1 MDENTN
7 PNPVPIP
14 PSNEDGTPPTS
25 NTAIPQTEAP
35 VAPVQEDVPVIPLA
49 GSVAPQTETEAVP
62 AESIPVTE
70 APVVDES
77 IHEEELPEATS
88 SSAKTS
94 ASAQASPDK
103 SQNGDIN
110 EMASERKMGAW
121 ALLKWFV
128 TFGGIL
134 IILFY
139 VVLLWGL
146 LGGNV
151 SNPLFEAL
159 NIQETDLQSTLLNL
173 TNYIFGFLAIFFLVG
188 MLVKFFQWLMLGRDA
203 VNRRQYGRRSVIF
216 FATFVAV
223 CVAWVGIFWIITN
236 TNAEHQKLNKSIILT
251 TPEKVIG
258 LHAPVTVE
266 FDVGT
271 ELFKQIDPELVRQ
284 INWDFESD
292 GRVDATGPKVTY
304 RFLKKGP
311 NNGRYKVTAMVDY
324 YSPSAQMEKTYTA
337 EKQVVIVN
345 ELVQAVLTVDKEE
358 GVVPLTVQLSAKSS
372 NDPDGEIVLYEWDLD
387 GDGVY
392 EILGGEKVELKNT
405 YSKVGE
411 TEVTLRVTGTNND
424 SDTAKKLIVVRQS
437 KENIRG
443 KIVSDQG
450 FTGVPPFSVNLSG
463 EQSYTR
469 FGNIVSYL
477 WQVEGEDQSISG
489 RKLQRVFRTPGEYI
503 VSLIIE
509 NDVGERDKVEQ
520 VIRVVPQ
527 LDDAKLKITTKPE
540 TKEGSVLRGN
550 APFEVTFSADMSEIH
565 NPIEWQWDA
574 EGDGEY
580 DSFEQTASHV
590 YKESGA
596 YNLTLTVTDSFENKI
611 TTVQKIIVDRAGV
624 QARINADPTFG
635 TVPLTVEFDGS
646 ASTTDEGEIVLYTWQ
661 FPGQVPIP
669 SGAKIS
675 YEFKNVGTFP
685 VKLTILTSEQE
696 VSDTQTLIS
705 VRSLPLMANFDAIPS
720 DDNPLEIQFDST
732 SSTGTVAEY
741 LWTFGDGAISRT
753 FMPTHVYGFAGKFD
767 VTLKITD
774 GKGVVSVFTEKITV
788 GEPEEN

>member
-7 PNPVPIP
+7 PNPVPVP
-14 PSNEDGTPPTS
+14 PSNEDGTPPPS
-25 NTAIPQTEAP
+25 NIAIPQSEAP
-35 VAPVQEDVPVIPLA
+35 AEPVQSDVPVIPL
-49 GSVAPQTETEAVP
+49 TEPV
-62 AESIPVTE
+62 PVTE
-70 APVVDES
+70 APVVEDVPVVEES
-77 IHEEELPEATS
+77 IHEEELPEATQN
-88 SSAKTS
+88 
-94 ASAQASPDK
+94 SAQNLPDK

-128 TFGGIL
+128 GFGGIL
-134 IILFY
+134 LILFY

-188 MLVKFFQWLMLGRDA
+188 TLVKFFQWLMLGRDA
-203 VNRRQYGRRSVIF
+203 VNRRQYGKKSALFLAIF
-216 FATFVAV
+216 VSV
-223 CVAWVGIFWIITN
+223 CVIWVGVFWIITN
-236 TNAEHQKLNKSIILT
+236 ANAEHQQLNKSIILT
-251 TPEKVIG
+251 HPEKVIG
-258 LHAPVTVE
+258 LNAPVTVE

-284 INWDFESD
+284 INWDFEGD
-292 GRVDATGPKVTY
+292 GQVDATGPKVTY
-304 RFLKKGP
+304 RFLKKGAD
-311 NNGRYKVTAMVDY
+311 NGRYTVTAMVDY

-345 ELVQAVLTVDKEE
+345 ESVQAFFTADREE
-358 GVVPLTVQLSAKSS
+358 GIVPLTVQFSAKESL
-372 NDPDGEIVLYEWDLD
+372 DPDGEIVLYEWDLD

-392 EILGGEKVELKNT
+392 EILGGEKVDIKNT

-424 SDTAKKLIVVRQS
+424 SDTAKKSIVIRQS

-469 FGNIVSYL
+469 FGNIISYL
-477 WQVEGEDQSISG
+477 WQVEGEEESVPG

-540 TKEGSVLRGN
+540 TEEGSVLRGN
-550 APFEVTFSADMSEIH
+550 APFEITFSADMSEIH
-565 NPIEWQWDA
+565 NPIEWKWDA

-580 DSFEQTASHV
+580 DTFEQTATHV
-590 YKESGA
+590 YTEAGE
-596 YNLTLTVTDSFENKI
+596 YDLTLTVTDSFENTI
-611 TTVQKIIVDRAGV
+611 TTVQKVIVDRAGV

-753 FMPTHVYGFAGKFD
+753 FMPTHVYGFAGEFD

-774 GKGVVSVFTEKITV
+774 GKGVVSTFTEKITV
-788 GEPEEN
+788 GGDE